1 MPVTSKGLPVHT
13 MRLQESFEV
22 RELKM
27 GTGQRQSES
36 KTAWLR
42 IYKTDR
48 YISIVRL
55 L

>member
-1 MPVTSKGLPVHT
+1 MPAKSKGLPVHA

-42 IYKTDR
+42 IYKADR